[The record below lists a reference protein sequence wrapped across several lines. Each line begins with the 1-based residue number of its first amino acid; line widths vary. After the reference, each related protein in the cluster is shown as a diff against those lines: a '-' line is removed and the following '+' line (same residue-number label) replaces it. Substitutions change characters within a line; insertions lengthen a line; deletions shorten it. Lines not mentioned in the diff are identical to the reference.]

1 MPENNPDDKQD
12 PRERFRRL
20 IASESETQA
29 EPVKAPPEH
38 LTPGS
43 GIRDTPHP
51 AVDSRGMPLP
61 RRVDEIDIHATR
73 VTPAAF
79 DHTPTGKN
87 RPSPTVR
94 RPSATVRRPPFN
106 WRKAG
111 GCLLRGLIFVIFAAV
126 ALALIL
132 AAIGI
137 YQYYTIAASLPSVED
152 LRARASQ
159 FETTRILDRN
169 ANILYEILDP
179 NAGRRTYISLAK
191 ISPYLVAA
199 TIATEDKDFYAHPG
213 YDPIAILRALWNNAI
228 SGGEG
233 GGASTITQQLARTLL
248 LSPQER
254 SQRTFMRKT
263 REIILAAEITRRYS
277 KDEILELYLNEIY
290 YGNLAYGIE
299 AAAETYFSKSAN
311 QLTLGEAA
319 FLAGLPQAPSVYD
332 IYTNPPLTIKR
343 QQQALVLMYQLSLER
358 NCIYVSNNLQPICV
372 DVSAAALAANEI
384 ETYPFRPP
392 QSDMRF
398 PHWVQYVR
406 AQLETQ
412 FDPQTIYRS
421 GFTVY
426 TTLDPGL
433 QDVAQQLISS

>member
-1 MPENNPDDKQD
+1 MNNPSDDKQD

-29 EPVKAPPEH
+29 EPVKATPEN
-38 LTPGS
+38 LTPDS

-111 GCLLRGLIFVIFAAV
+111 GCLLHALILVIYAAD

-132 AAIGI
+132 AAIGF
-137 YQYYTIAASLPSVED
+137 YQYYTIAASLPIVED
-152 LRARASQ
+152 LRAGASE

-213 YDPIAILRALWNNAI
+213 YDPIAILRALWNNAL

-277 KDEILELYLNEIY
+277 KDDILELYL
-290 YGNLAYGIE
+290 
-299 AAAETYFSKSAN
+299 
-311 QLTLGEAA
+311 
-319 FLAGLPQAPSVYD
+319 
-332 IYTNPPLTIKR
+332 
-343 QQQALVLMYQLSLER
+343 
-358 NCIYVSNNLQPICV
+358 
-372 DVSAAALAANEI
+372 
-384 ETYPFRPP
+384 
-392 QSDMRF
+392 
-398 PHWVQYVR
+398 
-406 AQLETQ
+406 
-412 FDPQTIYRS
+412 
-421 GFTVY
+421 
-426 TTLDPGL
+426 
-433 QDVAQQLISS
+433 